1 MLRKSAVIR
10 GPLRLVFAACVTA
23 ATLFNSPACAG
34 GQTPGA
40 AKQDDAKPSA
50 ATPARIS
57 AAELAKLRWIEGA
70 WRGTGDV
77 EKPFYE
83 RYHFENDSTLAVES
97 FTDETLST
105 SDDVTRFELKDGQ
118 FGNGGE
124 GARWAASELTDNSIT
139 FVPIKGA
146 RNTFQWRKGSDG
158 TWTATLDWPA
168 AEGKPARRRVY
179 KMERWPPAK

>member
-1 MLRKSAVIR
+1 M
-10 GPLRLVFAACVTA
+10 TA
-23 ATLFNSPACAG
+23 AALFNSAARAG

-40 AKQDDAKPSA
+40 ANQEKAKPSA
-50 ATPARIS
+50 EGKPARIS

-83 RYHFENDSTLAVES
+83 RYRFENDSTLAVES
-97 FTDETLST
+97 FPDETLSKV
-105 SDDVTRFELKDGQ
+105 DDVTRFELKDGQ

-124 GARWAASELTDNSIT
+124 GSRWAASELTDNSIT

-146 RNTFQWRKGSDG
+146 RNSFQWRKGSDG
-158 TWTATLDWPA
+158 TWTATLEWPA
-168 AEGKPARRRVY
+168 VEGKPARRRVY